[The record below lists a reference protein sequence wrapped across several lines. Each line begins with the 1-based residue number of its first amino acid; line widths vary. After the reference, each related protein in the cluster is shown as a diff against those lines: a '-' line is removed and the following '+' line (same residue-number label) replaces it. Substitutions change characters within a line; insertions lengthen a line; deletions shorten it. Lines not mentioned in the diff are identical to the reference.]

1 MKERRPKK
9 IYTNFKICTQCNIE
23 KNKDE
28 FKGKLCKIYVHNK
41 YVMIYDPSTFSP
53 IYSFLIENEITSE
66 FSRYGDLYNHFYNFL
81 PQLSNN
87 IEIYAMNKND
97 ESEFRLLPNYL
108 KDVISEHRSF

>member
-1 MKERRPKK
+1 MFNDKNRRL
-9 IYTNFKICTQCNIE
+9 IE
-23 KNKDE
+23 E
-28 FKGKLCKIYVHNK
+28 FFNTMCKPLVGNVTYEGKLCKIYVHNK

-53 IYSFLIENEITSE
+53 IYSFLVENENTSE

-97 ESEFRLLPNYL
+97 ESEYRLLPNYL